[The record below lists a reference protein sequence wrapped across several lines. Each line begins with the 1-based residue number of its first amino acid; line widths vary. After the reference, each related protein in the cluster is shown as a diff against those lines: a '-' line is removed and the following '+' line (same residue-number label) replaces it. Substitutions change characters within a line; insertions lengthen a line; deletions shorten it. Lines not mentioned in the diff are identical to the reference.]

1 MLSCVILQLRSF
13 YHDSGACSGGGGD
26 WQTCFARRCLLS
38 ADSYLAFALCP
49 VTQVLWFKCETRSMS
64 NTFRALKHLRVEG

>member
-13 YHDSGACSGGGGD
+13 YHDSGGGD

-49 VTQVLWFKCETRSMS
+49 VTQVLWFKCETWSMS
-64 NTFRALKHLRVEG
+64 KTFRALKPLRVEG